1 MQVLWAG
8 VCAAATGAAYL
19 VYKHLVRQHRA
30 ATDGANGRGSRCERT
45 AGGFSGRQLCKAIRG
60 CAHGTDAIAVLRSN
74 PGTADAS
81 ACTAA
86 VEVCGRCRDCSGLRG
101 LLTKPKLAELGVAPT
116 EALVAAAISAYG
128 RSGQCQEAL
137 NLLETMHER
146 LGLKPGPGCFTAAIG
161 TEGTDVPRAHVR
173 CTRSD
178 PSTAC

>member
-74 PGTADAS
+74 GGGRGR
-81 ACTAA
+81 
-86 VEVCGRCRDCSGLRG
+86 VQGGRCGHAPRG
-101 LLTKPKLAELGVAPT
+101 
-116 EALVAAAISAYG
+116 AARCRAAG
-128 RSGQCQEAL
+128 SGQ
-137 NLLETMHER
+137 
-146 LGLKPGPGCFTAAIG
+146 
-161 TEGTDVPRAHVR
+161 D
-173 CTRSD
+173 
-178 PSTAC
+178 